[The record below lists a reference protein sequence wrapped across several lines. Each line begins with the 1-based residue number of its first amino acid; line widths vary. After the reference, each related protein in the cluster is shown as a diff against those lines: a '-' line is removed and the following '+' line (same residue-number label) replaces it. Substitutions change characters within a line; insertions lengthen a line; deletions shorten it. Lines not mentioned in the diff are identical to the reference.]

1 MGEGRGEDRK
11 LIYASCPHLPS
22 HVWVVVLDAQDV
34 PFSHS
39 PGTENSL
46 SLGRARV
53 GGLTEALGGFRLTQP
68 SPEGGVRTP
77 RSVCSRPRGAARP
90 PRQCASPACA
100 RPSALRPLPLLS
112 ETRHPGATPVT
123 LSAGGEGPLRGSL
136 AWLRVSVALRLP
148 IRLFS
153 VNEPGPVLSVWGT
166 SCKRL
171 PQGASV
177 PRGEAEYIDMNKY
190 TKALLLV
197 ITPSEKILVSRL
209 QPGDAAAGGL
219 GWGPGISI
227 VTKSHRMPRQ
237 A

>member
-1 MGEGRGEDRK
+1 M
-11 LIYASCPHLPS
+11 
-22 HVWVVVLDAQDV
+22 
-34 PFSHS
+34 
-39 PGTENSL
+39 
-46 SLGRARV
+46 
-53 GGLTEALGGFRLTQP
+53 
-68 SPEGGVRTP
+68 
-77 RSVCSRPRGAARP
+77 
-90 PRQCASPACA
+90 
-100 RPSALRPLPLLS
+100 
-112 ETRHPGATPVT
+112 T

-148 IRLFS
+148 IPLFS

-197 ITPSEKILVSRL
+197 IMPSEKILVSRL